1 MDYGVLRAVEDVA
14 NAFARL
20 DEQVSK
26 PASALGRLLMLRSAQ
41 AIVAANDRPL
51 VDAPEHA
58 GAAKQQPDGDAAFAA
73 LIGWWYE
80 PKAREFIADDPHL
93 RDVAVA
99 LDAAAEKIRSGRILT
114 SGLLDE
120 AMQSAELPLD
130 PLPDL
135 LDATLSVAEHESWP
149 ALILAADLCAGACG
163 RARAVSASI
172 ARAVA
177 PLSSGLTASV
187 MVVPGAAEDLAG
199 ALHAMAHDA
208 RSLSRRVAAY
218 RDNCSKA
225 DANCDDFGR
234 GGASARALVD
244 LLARQPAVTV
254 ASVASALDLTAPT
267 AGAAVER
274 LVGAKLLREITG
286 RGRDR
291 VFVYTPAVTLAF

>member
-51 VDAPEHA
+51 GDAPGSAESTRPI
-58 GAAKQQPDGDAAFAA
+58 PDGDAAFAA

-80 PKAREFIADDPHL
+80 PASREFIADDPHL
-93 RDVAVA
+93 RGVAVA
-99 LDAAAEKIRSGRILT
+99 LEAAAEKVHGGRLLT
-114 SGLLDE
+114 SGLIDE
-120 AMQSAELPLD
+120 AMQSADLQLE

-149 ALILAADLCAGACG
+149 ALMLAADLCAGACG

-177 PLSSGLTASV
+177 PLSSALTATV
-187 MVVPGAAEDLAG
+187 FVVPRAAEDLAG

-208 RSLSRRVAAY
+208 RTLSRQVAAY
-218 RDNCSKA
+218 RDDCSKA
-225 DANCDDFGR
+225 TATCEDFGR
-234 GGASARALVD
+234 GGASAHALVD

-254 ASVASALDLTAPT
+254 ASVARALDLTAPT

-274 LVGAKLLREITG
+274 LAGAKLLREITG